1 MKYELIVFDWD
12 GTLKDSQSHI
22 VDGLCIAAE
31 ELGVELKR
39 EDAKD
44 IIGLSLVAAIE
55 ELVPGISDAD
65 LQKFIKIYREH
76 FYKTLPQTR
85 LFDGVENMLKDLA
98 AQGYMLAVAT
108 GMSRAGLDSSMQKLG
123 VAKYF
128 DDTICADES
137 VSKPAPDMLL
147 EIIDR
152 LGVDKSRAL
161 MIGDTEFDLE
171 MALNAGVDSVAVC
184 CGVHE
189 RERLEKY
196 PVKGMLD
203 YTPHIVEWLERR
215 LS

>member
-22 VDGLCIAAE
+22 VDGLCIAAD
-31 ELGVELKR
+31 ELGFELRR

-44 IIGLSLVAAIE
+44 IIGLSLAAAIE
-55 ELVPGISDAD
+55 KLVPGISDAD
-65 LQKFIKIYREH
+65 MQRFIRIYREH
-76 FYKTLPQTR
+76 FYQTLSQTR
-85 LFDGVENMLKDLA
+85 LFDGVEKMLQELA

-108 GMSRAGLDSSMQKLG
+108 GMSRAGLNSSMQELN

-137 VSKPAPDMLL
+137 ISKPDPHMLNEL
-147 EIIDR
+147 IDR
-152 LGVDKSRAL
+152 LGVDKAKVL

-171 MALNAGVDSVAVC
+171 MAKNAGVDSVAVS

-189 RERLEKY
+189 RERLEVY
-196 PVKGMLD
+196 PVKAILD
-203 YTPHIVEWLERR
+203 YTPYIVDWLKQ
-215 LS
+215 

>member
-22 VDGLCIAAE
+22 VDGLCIAAK
-31 ELGVELKR
+31 ELGVELRR

-44 IIGLSLVAAIE
+44 IIGLSLVSAIE
-55 ELVPGISDAD
+55 KLVPGISSAD
-65 LQKFIKIYREH
+65 LERFVKIYREH
-76 FYKTLPQTR
+76 FYKTLPQTN
-85 LFDGVENMLKDLA
+85 LFDGVEHMLQNLA
-98 AQGYMLAVAT
+98 SQGYMLAVAT

-137 VSKPAPDMLL
+137 VSKPAPDMLV
-147 EIIDR
+147 EVIDR
-152 LGVDKSRAL
+152 LGVDKSCAL

-189 RERLEKY
+189 RKRLEKY
-196 PVKGMLD
+196 PVKVILG
-203 YTPHIVEWLERR
+203 YTPEIVEWLKQ
-215 LS
+215 